1 VYADYDKRQTA
12 VSDVVINIDAKCRD
26 GAERTRSESFS
37 VSYANAAAAA
47 ARGLLLPVACMARAR
62 A

>member
-1 VYADYDKRQTA
+1 M
-12 VSDVVINIDAKCRD
+12 SDVVINIDAKCRD